1 MPVAESKG
9 FLSQDIEFLKGVGPV
24 RGEVLRSELAIH
36 TFNDLLLYF
45 PFRYLDKSQIQKIA
59 DIHQDGEQIQLKGSL
74 IELREVKG
82 KRKRLEGYLSDGTG
96 TVKLIWFQKVN
107 WLQKILETG
116 HEYLVFGRVNNFKG
130 QISLPHP
137 ELERSDHLRKVHS
150 GGMEPVYSTTEK
162 LSRLGLDAKG
172 IRKLV
177 YNLFEKLSPT
187 SIAESLPDYLIEK
200 LKLCT
205 KYQALRWIHLPK
217 SNTELESARLRLKFE
232 ELFLI
237 QLRIL
242 HRRKAMDAAIKGNAF
257 DIVGNYFNTFFSS
270 HLPFE
275 LTSAQKRVLKEIR
288 ADLGSGHQMNRL
300 LQGDVGS
307 GKTVVSVMS
316 MLLALD
322 NGFQSCLLAPTEVL
336 ARQHYRSVKELVEPM
351 GINIAFLSG
360 AVKGK
365 ERKRILNDL
374 LEGKVDII
382 VGTHAL
388 LEPPVQFSNLG
399 LAITD
404 EQHRFGVKQRAA
416 LWKKGKEI
424 PPHILVMT
432 ATPIPR
438 TLAMTIYGDLKVSV
452 IDEMPPG
459 RKDIVTRHK
468 RDAHRMQLIEFMRS
482 QIKRGRQ
489 IFIVFPLIE
498 ESATLDMQ
506 NLMDGYERLTE
517 YFPLPEYK
525 IAVVHG
531 RLSSQ
536 EKDSEMERFVKG
548 TAQIM
553 VATTVI
559 EVGVN
564 VPNATVM
571 IIENA
576 ERFGL
581 SQLHQLRG
589 RVGRGD
595 NQSYCILMT
604 GNKLT
609 KEAIKRMNTMVRTND
624 GFEIAEVD
632 LEIRGPG
639 DIEGTQQSGLLDLK
653 VANLIRDVKITET
666 ARNIVMRILDQDP
679 KLTKPQHVTLYQYL
693 AIVNKDIIWGKIS

>member
-1 MPVAESKG
+1 VAESKG

-36 TFNDLLLYF
+36 SFKDLLFHF
-45 PFRYLDKSQIQKIA
+45 PFRYLDKSQIQNIA
-59 DIHQDGEQIQLKGSL
+59 DIGIYGEQIQLKGSL
-74 IELREVKG
+74 IELREVRG
-82 KRKRLEGYLSDGTG
+82 KKKRLEGYLSDGTG
-96 TVKLIWFQKVN
+96 TVKLVWFQKIN
-107 WLQKILETG
+107 WVQKSLVTG
-116 HEYLVFGRVNNFKG
+116 HEYLAFGRVNNFKG
-130 QISLPHP
+130 QISIPHP
-137 ELERSDHLRKVHS
+137 EMERSDVLKKIHS
-150 GGMEPVYSTTEK
+150 GGLEPVYSTTEK

-177 YNLFEKLSPT
+177 YNLFERLSPT
-187 SIAESLPDYLIEK
+187 TVEESLPEYLIAK

-205 KYQALRWIHLPK
+205 KYQALRWIHLPQN
-217 SNTELESARLRLKFE
+217 SGELEKARLRLKFE

-237 QLRIL
+237 QLKIL
-242 HRRKAMDAAIKGNAF
+242 HRRKAFESAIKGNTF
-257 DIVGNYFNTFFSS
+257 SIVGDFFNTFFKS
-270 HLPFE
+270 HLRFE

-307 GKTVVSVMS
+307 GKTVVSVMT

-336 ARQHYRSVKELVEPM
+336 ARQHYLSVKELLEPM
-351 GINIAFLSG
+351 GITIAFLSG
-360 AVKGK
+360 SVKGK
-365 ERKRILNDL
+365 ERKVILQDL
-374 LEGKVDII
+374 SEGVIQI
-382 VGTHAL
+382 LIGTHAL
-388 LEPPVQFSNLG
+388 LEPPVIFKNLG
-399 LAITD
+399 MAITD

-416 LWKKGKEI
+416 LWKKGKEV

-438 TLAMTIYGDLKVSV
+438 TLAMTIYGDLKVSI

-459 RKDIVTRHK
+459 RKDILTMHK
-468 RDAHRMQLIEFMRS
+468 RDNHRMQLIEFMRQ
-482 QIKRGRQ
+482 QIARGRQ
-489 IFIVFPLIE
+489 IFVVYPLIE

-506 NLMDGYERLTE
+506 NLMDGYEQLLE
-517 YFPLPEYK
+517 YFPLPEFK

-536 EKDSEMERFVKG
+536 EKDAEMARFVRG

-564 VPNATVM
+564 IPNATVM
-571 IIENA
+571 VIENA

-604 GNKLT
+604 GNKMT

-639 DIEGTQQSGLLDLK
+639 DIEGTQQSGILELK

-666 ARNIVMRILDQDP
+666 ARNIVMNILDKDP
-679 KLTKPQHVTLYQYL
+679 KLTLPQHITLYRYL
-693 AIVNKDIIWGKIS
+693 AIANKDVIWGKIG